1 LLGLRV
7 DISKVT
13 AHERIQLLYSATA
26 LVEIINTKREIL
38 SKELKNREKALEK
51 DDFRVVLLNVLSKI
65 MQKDF
70 VFP

>member
-1 LLGLRV
+1 M
-7 DISKVT
+7 
-13 AHERIQLLYSATA
+13 
-26 LVEIINTKREIL
+26 
-38 SKELKNREKALEK
+38 SKEVKNREKALEK